1 MWGGGGGGDRWAGA
15 RENSGR
21 EGYGD
26 GRRKGGKRD
35 LYHDRKKEKKFKRA
49 SFRYLLLITSSQRN
63 EPNNVP

>member
-1 MWGGGGGGDRWAGA
+1 MCGGGGGGDRWAGA

-35 LYHDRKKEKKFKRA
+35 LYHDRKQEKNSKGQVFVIC
-49 SFRYLLLITSSQRN
+49 Y
-63 EPNNVP
+63 